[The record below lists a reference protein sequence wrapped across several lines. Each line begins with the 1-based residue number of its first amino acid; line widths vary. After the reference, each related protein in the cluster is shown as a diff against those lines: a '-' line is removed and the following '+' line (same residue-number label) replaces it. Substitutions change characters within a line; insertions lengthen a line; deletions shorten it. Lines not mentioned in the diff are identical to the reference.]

1 MNMPAFLT
9 DDWFANVEKLTNEAG
24 DLNLPPSLANLAL
37 NLVVTGGEGTTELAL
52 DSGKIVKGSSA
63 NAKTTLNLDADT
75 LRKVFLEF
83 DMAAAMQAFMT
94 GKIKVQGDMSQLMAL
109 QTAKPSQEQ
118 KDLFKKVLEQTA

>member
-1 MNMPAFLT
+1 MPAFLT
-9 DDWFANVEKLTNEAG
+9 DDWFTTVEKLSADAG
-24 DLNLPPSLANLAL
+24 DLNLPPALANLAI
-37 NLVVTGGEGTTELAL
+37 NLVVANADNTTEVSLEN
-52 DSGKIVKGSSA
+52 GKIHKGLSP
-63 NAKTTLNLDADT
+63 NAKTTLNMDADT

-118 KDLFKKVLEQTA
+118 KDLFKRVLEHTA

>member
-1 MNMPAFLT
+1 MPAFLT
-9 DDWFANVEKLTNEAG
+9 DDWFANVEKLTAEAG
-24 DLNLPPSLANLAL
+24 DLNLPASLSNLAL
-37 NLVVTGGEGTTELAL
+37 NLVVTGGEGGTTELAL
-52 DSGKIVKGSSA
+52 DSGKIVKGASA
-63 NAKTTLNLDADT
+63 HAKTTLTLDAET

>member
-1 MNMPAFLT
+1 MPAFLT
-9 DDWFANVEKLTNEAG
+9 DDWFANVEKLTAEAG
-24 DLNLPPSLANLAL
+24 DLNLPASLANLAL

-52 DSGKIVKGSSA
+52 ENGKIVKGSSA